1 MAYNNRGF
9 GDRQGGGK
17 KGYSGDYD
25 YQKGQLPKGYLSGG
39 YYEIV
44 GGEKI
49 LRSEYIVE
57 YPREIAKKLSSC
69 EEWDSRRSAQNKR
82 SQIRKFYEYVL
93 SVQGLLRRKNN
104 NFQVVEAELRCLLP
118 FVYYA
123 RNRSTSTVSELFRN
137 FIEENIRAVHN
148 PEDLKAFAKH
158 FESIVA
164 YLPKEKN

>member
-1 MAYNNRGF
+1 MAYNNKNY

-17 KGYSGDYD
+17 EGYNNN
-25 YQKGQLPKGYLSGG
+25 YQKGQLPQSYLSGG
-39 YYEIV
+39 YFETV
-44 GGEKI
+44 GGERA

-57 YPREIAKKLSSC
+57 YSREIAKKLSSRD
-69 EEWDSRRSAQNKR
+69 EWDSNSPQNKR

-93 SVQGLLRRKNN
+93 GIQGLLQRKNN
-104 NFQVVEAELRCLLP
+104 NFQVVEAELQRLIP
-118 FVYYA
+118 FVNYA
-123 RNRSTSTVSELFRN
+123 RSRSTVSELFEN

-148 PEDLKAFAKH
+148 QEDLKAFAKH

>member
-39 YYEIV
+39 YYETV
-44 GGEKI
+44 GGEKA
-49 LRSEYIVE
+49 LRPEYIVE
-57 YPREIAKKLSSC
+57 HSKEIADKLSKR
-69 EEWDSRRSAQNKR
+69 EEWDGKSPQNKR

-93 SVQGLLRRKNN
+93 GIQELLQRKNN
-104 NFQVVEAELRCLLP
+104 NFQVVEAELQRLIP
-118 FVYYA
+118 FVNYA
-123 RNRSTSTVSELFRN
+123 RSRGTVSELFEN
-137 FIEENIRAVHN
+137 FIEKNIRAVHN
-148 PEDLKAFAKH
+148 PEDLKALAKH